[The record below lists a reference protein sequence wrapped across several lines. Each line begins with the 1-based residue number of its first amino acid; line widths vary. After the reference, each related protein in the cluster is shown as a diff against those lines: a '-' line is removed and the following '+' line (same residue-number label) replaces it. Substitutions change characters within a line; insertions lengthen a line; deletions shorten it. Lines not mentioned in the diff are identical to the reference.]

1 MQLHN
6 LFPFPEERKAR
17 RRVGRGGGSGLGG
30 TSGKGH
36 KGQNARSGGGVRPG
50 FEGGQMPLQRRLP
63 KHGFKN
69 ALFKVTYDVINLD
82 MLIQAFEGKDSIAL
96 DDLFAPG
103 LARMGAPVKILSRG
117 ELKAAL
123 KVEAH
128 KFSQAA
134 AEKIRQAGGEVN
146 ELQAAPAAE

>member
-6 LFPFPEERKAR
+6 LFPFPEERKPR
-17 RRVGRGGGSGLGG
+17 RRVGRGSGSGLGC
-30 TSGKGH
+30 TAGKGH

-69 ALFKVTYDVINLD
+69 FLFKVTYQAINLD
-82 MLIQAFEGKDSIAL
+82 SLLAAFEGKTEITLEDIYAR
-96 DDLFAPG
+96 G
-103 LARMGAPVKILSRG
+103 LARMGEPVKVLSRG
-117 ELKAAL
+117 EVKSAV

-128 KFSQAA
+128 KFSAAA
-134 AEKIRQAGGEVN
+134 AEKIRNAGGQAT
-146 ELQAAPAAE
+146 ELEAVSAAE